1 MTDLWLFLLGG
12 NHSKKFSA
20 VSAILEIILSPALE
34 GRLRVIVG
42 MTDPSLIEKMLDHIW
57 GRRYGNFVLYLPR
70 VTLG

>member
-1 MTDLWLFLLGG
+1 M
-12 NHSKKFSA
+12 
-20 VSAILEIILSPALE
+20 LEIMFVPDLE